1 MLSSSARC
9 ALGGRKAISA
19 LPRAVAWA
27 GLLEPMEQV
36 ASRAFSA
43 TALGKALIAFL
54 PPKAQ
59 RTLIDNIELT
69 SYTDQTISS
78 KEGFIAQLEQIKKQG
93 YATEF
98 AELGHLT
105 ACCSVPIL
113 DSQGNAVAAISLAD
127 IAESN
132 ENYLQMANDLKAAAA
147 EISKIVAYTQN

>member
-1 MLSSSARC
+1 MWFIFINMSQKTTRLATCSIGSSKPAH
-9 ALGGRKAISA
+9 
-19 LPRAVAWA
+19 
-27 GLLEPMEQV
+27 
-36 ASRAFSA
+36 A

-54 PPKAQ
+54 HQAQ

-78 KEGFIAQLEQIKKQG
+78 KEEFIAQLEQIKKQG

>member
-1 MLSSSARC
+1 
-9 ALGGRKAISA
+9 
-19 LPRAVAWA
+19 
-27 GLLEPMEQV
+27 
-36 ASRAFSA
+36 
-43 TALGKALIAFL
+43 
-54 PPKAQ
+54 
-59 RTLIDNIELT
+59 
-69 SYTDQTISS
+69 
-78 KEGFIAQLEQIKKQG
+78 LEQIKKQG

>member
-1 MLSSSARC
+1 MWFIFINMSQKTHGLPPAPSAPASGPRDSS
-9 ALGGRKAISA
+9 G
-19 LPRAVAWA
+19 
-27 GLLEPMEQV
+27 Q
-36 ASRAFSA
+36 
-43 TALGKALIAFL
+43 ALIAFL

-78 KEGFIAQLEQIKKQG
+78 KERFIAQLEQIKKQG

>member
-1 MLSSSARC
+1 M
-9 ALGGRKAISA
+9 
-19 LPRAVAWA
+19 
-27 GLLEPMEQV
+27 
-36 ASRAFSA
+36 
-43 TALGKALIAFL
+43 
-54 PPKAQ
+54 
-59 RTLIDNIELT
+59 
-69 SYTDQTISS
+69 
-78 KEGFIAQLEQIKKQG
+78 EQIKKQG

-147 EISKIVAYTQN
+147 EISKIVATHKIDSQIINQNSRLLVQWTAC